1 MFFLQQCFA
10 KRINFTYHIYIPIA
24 TMLSL
29 RPIEHCD
36 GAVMELRRCI
46 EFDVNAM
53 FYKLAISFSMCA
65 ILNGRLYYSECHAS
79 TNLLDITMAIYWRL

>member
-1 MFFLQQCFA
+1 
-10 KRINFTYHIYIPIA
+10 
-24 TMLSL
+24 MLSL

-53 FYKLAISFSMCA
+53 FYKLAISISMSA
-65 ILNGRLYYSECHAS
+65 IVNGRLGCIILSVMLVIICWIS
-79 TNLLDITMAIYWRL
+79 PWRILGLVIKGMNT

>member
-1 MFFLQQCFA
+1 
-10 KRINFTYHIYIPIA
+10 
-24 TMLSL
+24 MLSL

-46 EFDVNAM
+46 EFDVNAMFYEFDVNAM